1 MSTAVADAHA
11 ALVVEDEG
19 SHVLIWIPAK
29 GASLLTEFVVVTIA
43 I

>member
-1 MSTAVADAHA
+1 MLISEAVAHA

-19 SHVLIWIPAK
+19 SHVFIDMPAK
-29 GASLLTEFVVVTIA
+29 GAILFIEFVAVTQA

>member
-1 MSTAVADAHA
+1 MSTAEADAHA

-19 SHVLIWIPAK
+19 SHVFIWIPAK
-29 GASLLTEFVVVTIA
+29 GSLLLSEFVVVTIA